1 MREQSIL
8 LVEDEEAM
16 RMVVSDRLRIE
27 GYAVDSASD
36 GESGFAKATSL
47 PFDLMILDV
56 MLPGRNGFDLCRDI
70 RRAGLATPILFLT
83 ALREP
88 SETVAGFG
96 AGADGYITKPFEMG
110 ELTARVEALLRRA
123 RGPNAYPKNL
133 RLQRTKFDD
142 SHDKSR
148 TETGRRIESSGSV
161 RNAQLTHDFY
171 AEVER
176 RVRAQEGSGLSERV
190 AQLRKAL
197 NPEQENPHPPHDKAL
212 LGVAQGIIEFL
223 EDAFRR
229 IKSSKNSE

>member
-27 GYAVDSASD
+27 GYAVDSARD

-70 RRAGLATPILFLT
+70 RQAGLATPILFLT

-88 SETVAGFG
+88 SDAVAGFS

-110 ELTARVEALLRRA
+110 ELTARVDALLRRA
-123 RGPNAYPKNL
+123 QRPNARPKQLSPRPTVLDQPNDKV
-133 RLQRTKFDD
+133 RL
-142 SHDKSR
+142 
-148 TETGRRIESSGSV
+148 ETGRAIGRSV
-161 RNAQLTHDFY
+161 SVPNNQLNDFH
-171 AEVER
+171 EEIER
-176 RVRAQEGSGLSERV
+176 RVRAQEGSGFAGAV
-190 AQLRKAL
+190 AQLRKEL
-197 NPEQENPHPPHDKAL
+197 NAEQETPHPPHDKAL

-229 IKSSKNSE
+229 IRSSKNSE